1 MHLLDLYWLVM
12 PKLHPVGIVPG
23 LLDAAALIGCC
34 GVFLAAFGGALRSR
48 ALVPLRDPRL
58 PESLT
63 FENV

>member
-1 MHLLDLYWLVM
+1 M
-12 PKLHPVGIVPG
+12 PNLHPTGMTPS

-34 GVFLAAFGGALRSR
+34 GVFLAAFGLALKRQ

-63 FENV
+63 FENI

>member
-12 PKLHPVGIVPG
+12 PSLYPNGMVPS
-23 LLDAAALIGCC
+23 LLDATALIGCC
-34 GVFLAAFGGALRSR
+34 GVFLAAFGGALRR
-48 ALVPLRDPRL
+48 QALVPLRDPRL